1 MAIKKSSKVSALALK
16 EHSPE
21 ELLTFQVSVLS
32 QILSRVVEGSVSVDL
47 DLTSRQWRV
56 LVILNRI
63 GPTTSGQVASATHLD
78 HSQVS
83 RASYELVEKGLISM
97 SSDQGDRRKQLLSV
111 AAQGFEVLRRGIVG
125 SQNRQ
130 ARLRATMSEA
140 EYKVFCK
147 VMTRLTNE
155 ANCML
160 VEAKKQEAKQEAEGQ
175 SLSK

>member
-1 MAIKKSSKVSALALK
+1 MANKKISKVSALTLK
-16 EHSPE
+16 QHSPE

-32 QILSRVVEGSVSVDL
+32 QILSRVVEGSVSEDL
-47 DLTSRQWRV
+47 GLTSRQWRV

-83 RASYELVEKGLISM
+83 RASYELVEKGLIRM

-111 AAQGFEVLRRGIVG
+111 SGQGSEVLRRGIVG

-130 ARLRATMSEA
+130 ARLRAVVSEGD
-140 EYKVFCK
+140 YKVFCK
-147 VMTRLTNE
+147 VMTILTNE
-155 ANCML
+155 ASSML
-160 VEAKKQEAKQEAEGQ
+160 LEAKGN
-175 SLSK
+175 SLK

>member
-16 EHSPE
+16 GHSPE

-111 AAQGFEVLRRGIVG
+111 TAQGVEVLRRGIVG

-130 ARLRATMSEA
+130 ARLLATMSEDD
-140 EYKVFCK
+140 YKVFCS
-147 VMTRLTNE
+147 VMTRLTHE

-160 VEAKKQEAKQEAEGQ
+160 LEAKNQSAEGK
-175 SLSK
+175 SLKK

>member
-1 MAIKKSSKVSALALK
+1 MTTKKSSKVNALALK
-16 EHSPE
+16 QHAPE

-32 QILSRVVEGSVSVDL
+32 QILSRVVEGSVSKDL
-47 DLTSRQWRV
+47 ELSSRQWRV

-83 RASYELVEKGLISM
+83 RASYELLEKGLISM

-111 AAQGFEVLRRGIVG
+111 SGQGSEILRRGIVG

-140 EYKVFCK
+140 DYKVFSK
-147 VMTRLTNE
+147 VMTTLTNE
-155 ANCML
+155 ANSML
-160 VEAKKQEAKQEAEGQ
+160 REAKIKSQN
-175 SLSK
+175 

>member
-1 MAIKKSSKVSALALK
+1 MANKKSSKVSALALK
-16 EHSPE
+16 QHSPE

-32 QILSRVVEGSVSVDL
+32 QILSRVVEGSVRADL
-47 DLTSRQWRV
+47 ELSSRQWRV

-83 RASYELVEKGLISM
+83 RASYELFEKGLISM
-97 SSDQGDRRKQLLSV
+97 SSDEGDRRKQLLSV
-111 AAQGFEVLRRGIVG
+111 SAKGTDVLRRGIVG

-140 EYKVFCK
+140 DYKVFCK
-147 VMTRLTNE
+147 VMAILTNE

-160 VEAKKQEAKQEAEGQ
+160 IEAKDNLPE
-175 SLSK
+175 LNR

>member
-1 MAIKKSSKVSALALK
+1 
-16 EHSPE
+16 
-21 ELLTFQVSVLS
+21 
-32 QILSRVVEGSVSVDL
+32 VVEGSVSADL
-47 DLTSRQWRV
+47 ELSSRQWRV

-83 RASYELVEKGLISM
+83 RASYELLEKGLISM

-111 AAQGFEVLRRGIVG
+111 SAQGSEVLRRGIVG

-140 EYKVFCK
+140 DYKVFCK
-147 VMTRLTNE
+147 VMATLTNE
-155 ANCML
+155 ANSML
-160 VEAKKQEAKQEAEGQ
+160 VGVKKQGVKG
-175 SLSK
+175 K

>member
-1 MAIKKSSKVSALALK
+1 MAIKKSIKVSALALK

-32 QILSRVVEGSVSVDL
+32 QILSRVVEGSVSADL
-47 DLTSRQWRV
+47 ELSSRQWRV

-83 RASYELVEKGLISM
+83 RASYELLEKGLISM

-111 AAQGFEVLRRGIVG
+111 SAKGSEVLRRGIVG

-140 EYKVFCK
+140 DYKVFCK
-147 VMTRLTNE
+147 VMATLTNE
-155 ANCML
+155 ANNML
-160 VEAKKQEAKQEAEGQ
+160 FEAKDR
-175 SLSK
+175 SLKK

>member
-1 MAIKKSSKVSALALK
+1 MAIKKSIKVSALALK

-32 QILSRVVEGSVSVDL
+32 QILSRVVEGSVSAGL
-47 DLTSRQWRV
+47 ELSSRQWRV

-83 RASYELVEKGLISM
+83 RASYELLEKGLISM

-111 AAQGFEVLRRGIVG
+111 SAQGSEVLRRGIVG

-140 EYKVFCK
+140 DYKVFCK
-147 VMTRLTNE
+147 VMATLTNE
-155 ANCML
+155 ANSML
-160 VEAKKQEAKQEAEGQ
+160 LEAKDH
-175 SLSK
+175 SLKK

>member
-1 MAIKKSSKVSALALK
+1 MTNKKSSKVSALALK
-16 EHSPE
+16 QHSPE

-32 QILSRVVEGSVSVDL
+32 QILSRVVEGSVSEDL
-47 DLTSRQWRV
+47 ELTSRQWRV

-111 AAQGFEVLRRGIVG
+111 SAKGSDVLRRGIVG

-130 ARLRATMSEA
+130 ARLLAAMSESD
-140 EYKVFCK
+140 YKVFSK
-147 VMTRLTNE
+147 VLTTLTNE

-160 VEAKKQEAKQEAEGQ
+160 LEAKEKSQKVNR
-175 SLSK
+175 

>member
-1 MAIKKSSKVSALALK
+1 MAIKKSIKVSALALK

-32 QILSRVVEGSVSVDL
+32 QILSRVVEGSVSADL
-47 DLTSRQWRV
+47 ELSSRQWRV

-83 RASYELVEKGLISM
+83 RASYELLEKGLISM

-111 AAQGFEVLRRGIVG
+111 SAQGSEVLRRGIVG

-140 EYKVFCK
+140 DYKVFCK
-147 VMTRLTNE
+147 VMATLTNE
-155 ANCML
+155 ANSML
-160 VEAKKQEAKQEAEGQ
+160 VGVKKQGVKG
-175 SLSK
+175 K

>member
-1 MAIKKSSKVSALALK
+1 MTTKKSSKASALALK
-16 EHSPE
+16 QHAPE

-32 QILSRVVEGSVSVDL
+32 QILSRVVEGSVSKDL
-47 DLTSRQWRV
+47 ELTSRQWRV

-83 RASYELVEKGLISM
+83 RASYELLEKGLISM

-111 AAQGFEVLRRGIVG
+111 SGQGSEILRRGIVG

-130 ARLRATMSEA
+130 ARLRAVMSEGD
-140 EYKVFCK
+140 YKVFCK
-147 VMTRLTNE
+147 VMTTLTNE
-155 ANCML
+155 ANSML
-160 VEAKKQEAKQEAEGQ
+160 REAKIKSQN
-175 SLSK
+175 

>member
-1 MAIKKSSKVSALALK
+1 MAIKNRSKVSALSMK
-16 EHSPE
+16 QHSPE

-32 QILSRVVEGSVSVDL
+32 QILSRVVEGSVSENL

-83 RASYELVEKGLISM
+83 RASYELLEKGLISM

-111 AAQGFEVLRRGIVG
+111 SALGTDVLRRGIVG
-125 SQNRQ
+125 SQDRQ
-130 ARLRATMSEA
+130 ARLRATMSDA
-140 EYKVFCK
+140 DYKVFSK
-147 VMTRLTNE
+147 VMAALTNE
-155 ANCML
+155 ANSML
-160 VEAKKQEAKQEAEGQ
+160 TEAKDK
-175 SLSK
+175 SLNK